1 MKKENDNSAFPLPDI
16 YYPNG
21 DIEYGSGGLTKRE
34 YAAIHLRVP
43 QSGNEELDAMIRE
56 AQRNELASRAM
67 EGLVSQLNLYH
78 VSVDEVAELSY
89 RQADAMLKEREK

>member
-56 AQRNELASRAM
+56 AQRNELAAQAM
-67 EGLVSQLNLYH
+67 QGLLANPDVKH
-78 VSVDEVAELSY
+78 IEFVAPTAY
-89 RQADAMLKEREK
+89 TMADAMLKEDEK

>member
-1 MKKENDNSAFPLPDI
+1 MREQAAFPHEF
-16 YYPNG
+16 
-21 DIEYGSGGLTKRE
+21 EYGDGSKEFDRGMTLRE

-43 QSGNEELDAMIRE
+43 MSGNPELDAMIRD
-56 AQRNELASRAM
+56 AQRNELAARAM

>member
-1 MKKENDNSAFPLPDI
+1 MNDENSKSAFPLPDI

-43 QSGNEELDAMIRE
+43 QSGNHELDAMIRE
-56 AQRNELASRAM
+56 AQRNELAARAM

>member
-1 MKKENDNSAFPLPDI
+1 MSDLNEAAFARPRSEGTI
-16 YYPNG
+16 KSS
-21 DIEYGSGGLTKRE
+21 IGLTKRE

-43 QSGNEELDAMIRE
+43 MSGNPELDAMIRE
-56 AQRNELASRAM
+56 AQRNELAARAM